1 MPSRLK
7 IIPDVVRDQRLCAMH
22 ADGRVDE
29 AARRMSYFNV
39 GAIVIV
45 DEQGKLIG
53 IVTERDI
60 TRRVVAERRD
70 PAKTLLREV
79 MSANP
84 DALRPSDTAED
95 ALRLMRV
102 RGYRHLPVVDE
113 GRLVGMVSVRDL
125 YEVTKLD
132 IEQSLDR
139 ERRHPGVKPPE

>member
-22 ADGRVDE
+22 ANGRVDE